1 MDDGRRTTNIRVG
14 WAERSRSRCWM
25 TKPTPCLDGGW
36 LRNEPYSSFSE
47 KPIRPSL
54 WPTLAL
60 AAAALGCHDPLS
72 SDTLPTGTYALG
84 LVDGAALPFRGQS
97 STTLRG
103 QLVLGTQA
111 KYTITQTDSAHAGGA
126 LSQFQSD
133 GTWALNENALVLHQ
147 NGSTPIY
154 LGVVAPADTVR
165 VILDAHTNTY
175 LKR

>member
-1 MDDGRRTTNIRVG
+1 M
-14 WAERSRSRCWM
+14 
-25 TKPTPCLDGGW
+25 
-36 LRNEPYSSFSE
+36 RNDRYSSLSE
-47 KPIRPSL
+47 NPIKPSL
-54 WPTLAL
+54 WLTLAL
-60 AAAALGCHDPLS
+60 AGAVLGCHDPLS
-72 SDTLPTGTYALG
+72 SDTLPTGTYALV
-84 LVDGAALPFRGQS
+84 LVDGATLPFRGQS

-133 GTWALNENALVLHQ
+133 GTWSLNENALVLHH
-147 NGSTPIY
+147 NGGTPLY